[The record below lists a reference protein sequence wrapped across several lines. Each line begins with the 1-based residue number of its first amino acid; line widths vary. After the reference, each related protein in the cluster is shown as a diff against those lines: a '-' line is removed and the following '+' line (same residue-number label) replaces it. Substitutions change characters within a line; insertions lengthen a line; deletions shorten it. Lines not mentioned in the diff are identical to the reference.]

1 MDAIVTA
8 GGIPEVD
15 DPLYANTQGAPKA
28 MLEIA
33 GKPMIQWVL
42 DALSDSKHVTQVVVV
57 GLEKES
63 GITCTKP
70 LDFIPNQGGMLSNIM
85 AGGHRVLS
93 LNPSA
98 EMLLTVSSDIPTITG
113 PIVDWVAEVASSG
126 DYDVYYNYILR
137 DAMESRFPGSKRT
150 FTKFKG
156 AEVCGGDL
164 NAFRTQLL
172 TADGAVWQELIANR
186 KNILK
191 QAGVIGF
198 DLLIRMLFRQISIE
212 DAVVKASKRLEL
224 KANAVNCPYP
234 EIGMDVDKPYQFE
247 LLQNDLQSQLE
258 AA

>member
-1 MDAIVTA
+1 
-8 GGIPEVD
+8 
-15 DPLYANTQGAPKA
+15 
-28 MLEIA
+28 
-33 GKPMIQWVL
+33 MISPISTLVL
-42 DALSDSKHVTQVVVV
+42 RIS
-57 GLEKES
+57 
-63 GITCTKP
+63 
-70 LDFIPNQGGMLSNIM
+70 
-85 AGGHRVLS
+85 
-93 LNPSA
+93 
-98 EMLLTVSSDIPTITG
+98 
-113 PIVDWVAEVASSG
+113 
-126 DYDVYYNYILR
+126 
-137 DAMESRFPGSKRT
+137 RT

-164 NAFRTQLL
+164 NAFCTQLL